1 MLGICVSQLSSRAA
15 ITNSR
20 DWVFETREIYVLTV
34 LEGWKSKVKVLVNS
48 VPDESSLCGL

>member
-1 MLGICVSQLSSRAA
+1 MLGICVSQLYSRAA

-20 DWVFETREIYVLTV
+20 DWVFETREIYVLIV

-48 VPDESSLCGL
+48 VPDEGSLCDL